1 MFKAPNLQFA
11 MQLLKAVKCNSTEL
25 TKLAVI
31 CICAW
36 IWIPCALLLRH
47 SYMCFEW
54 ELAAFWGMPAHH
66 PGSFPHPFPPSF
78 HCLFSVT
85 GACFPSQCGAHGWVT
100 KNCWP
105 WEKSPSR
112 SCLLMVKAPECFK
125 HPISTWQCSC

>member
-1 MFKAPNLQFA
+1 MYYYYYYYIIIIAIVIVIIIIITHWHSQMFKTPNLQFT

-100 KNCWP
+100 KNC
-105 WEKSPSR
+105 
-112 SCLLMVKAPECFK
+112 
-125 HPISTWQCSC
+125 